1 MTAEEEIKLLNEE
14 YLLGVEDMD
23 PAEEELLYRLA
34 HKKRRAHYLSIRNAK
49 AQSVKTDL
57 QRRKE
62 MVAAQERKEANALL
76 RYKEKENFY
85 VYCTMVELNDELSRT
100 HTSGRPLYTTAMK
113 VEIVEKQIQ
122 YRRDCLMRKLRPGTL
137 CSDAKIN
144 DDRKL
149 DRLKENFKQILIDE
163 ALYPSLK
170 QPPQIRATYEA
181 HVFPNKVRRD
191 LDSERNAVT
200 REMTRHFLETFEGGV
215 FTGWRCS
222 YDYALSRPLNPNA
235 LTGQRVTKIFESKE
249 FLGTVA
255 FFKKWWHV
263 VFDDGDEEDLNYR
276 QLSQLKTPPNF
287 DVLQYAA
294 PDVAAA
300 DFRKKTGHDGKIAVK
315 LEKNG
320 KVEEFTLENQQ
331 WVLISVFMLQ
341 DCKRPLQG
349 AYIEEDD
356 FAHGMRR
363 MELAE
368 LLAKHP
374 DVRLSPMEDIR
385 YWIEASTKGKSRP
398 RQT

>member
-1 MTAEEEIKLLNEE
+1 MAAVAARALVDIEIVSVMQFAMKGLASRWEQQRIYELAIEAMGEMIPRGGLIASIRAIDAQHIPGWQAKVDDWVDSQSEMWGLVYTAVQPYAHLYPSYLKHGLPHMSSALHKLMDPSDDGDKFMRYAPTSTCFVESGFHTHTHLLSTLFPGRKTRHESKMTAEE
-14 YLLGVEDMD
+14 
-23 PAEEELLYRLA
+23 
-34 HKKRRAHYLSIRNAK
+34 
-49 AQSVKTDL
+49 
-57 QRRKE
+57 
-62 MVAAQERKEANALL
+62 
-76 RYKEKENFY
+76 ENFY

-170 QPPQIRATYEA
+170 QPPPQIRATYEA

-235 LTGQRVTKIFESKE
+235 LTGQRVTKIFEGKE

-255 FFKKWWHV
+255 SFKKWWHV

-276 QLSQLKTPPNF
+276 QLSQLKDT
-287 DVLQYAA
+287 
-294 PDVAAA
+294 
-300 DFRKKTGHDGKIAVK
+300 
-315 LEKNG
+315 
-320 KVEEFTLENQQ
+320 
-331 WVLISVFMLQ
+331 
-341 DCKRPLQG
+341 
-349 AYIEEDD
+349 
-356 FAHGMRR
+356 
-363 MELAE
+363 
-368 LLAKHP
+368 
-374 DVRLSPMEDIR
+374 
-385 YWIEASTKGKSRP
+385 ASL
-398 RQT
+398 

>member
-1 MTAEEEIKLLNEE
+1 MAAVAARALVDIEIVSVMQFAMKGLASRWEQRRVYELAIEAMGEMIPRGGLIASIRAIDAPHIPGWQAKVDDWVDSQSEMWGLVYTAVQPYAHLYPSYLKHGLPHMSSALHKLMDPSDDGDKFMRYAPTSTCFVESGFHTHTPLLSTLFPGRKTRHESKMLWHGGSCELETAEEKIKLLNEE

-62 MVAAQERKEANALL
+62 KVAAQERKEANALL

-149 DRLKENFKQILIDE
+149 DRLKENFKLILIDE

-170 QPPQIRATYEA
+170 QPP
-181 HVFPNKVRRD
+181 K
-191 LDSERNAVT
+191 
-200 REMTRHFLETFEGGV
+200 
-215 FTGWRCS
+215 
-222 YDYALSRPLNPNA
+222 
-235 LTGQRVTKIFESKE
+235 
-249 FLGTVA
+249 
-255 FFKKWWHV
+255 
-263 VFDDGDEEDLNYR
+263 
-276 QLSQLKTPPNF
+276 
-287 DVLQYAA
+287 
-294 PDVAAA
+294 
-300 DFRKKTGHDGKIAVK
+300 
-315 LEKNG
+315 
-320 KVEEFTLENQQ
+320 
-331 WVLISVFMLQ
+331 
-341 DCKRPLQG
+341 
-349 AYIEEDD
+349 
-356 FAHGMRR
+356 
-363 MELAE
+363 
-368 LLAKHP
+368 
-374 DVRLSPMEDIR
+374 
-385 YWIEASTKGKSRP
+385 
-398 RQT
+398 